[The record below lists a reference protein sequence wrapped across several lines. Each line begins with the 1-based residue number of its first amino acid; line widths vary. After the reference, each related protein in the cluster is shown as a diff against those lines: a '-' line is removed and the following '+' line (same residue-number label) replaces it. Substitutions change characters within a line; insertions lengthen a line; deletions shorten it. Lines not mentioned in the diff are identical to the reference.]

1 MRERQRDLR
10 EEDFSGRR
18 MVRAVS
24 NSASPSTE
32 APFGAAVTCL
42 AKMPSDSVNWLW
54 GDVLALGK
62 VTLLTGASGV
72 GKSFVALQMSA
83 AVTRGD
89 RDSRAETRG
98 EPGQVLLVA
107 PEVELRDVVR
117 PRLQAAGAEL
127 SRVHALRGIRRSS
140 TQADDDQCRAFQL
153 DEDLRLL
160 EHEIAERKAAEKPLR
175 LIVIDPF
182 PVELFAYRYGT
193 ADLVRTMREL
203 AEIAAWSQVA
213 ILLVVDNS
221 IRLNGSWGNL
231 NKVLHS
237 TAQTVWSVFDG
248 RDEGTA
254 LNPIRASAR
263 FRDQRSGWSLPNMRA
278 GCADV
283 GCKESDPSS
292 DRELRDDEPEPEP
305 DRLLLSVKAN
315 LKQKSTGL
323 SFRLVEGCVEW
334 HPEPVDM
341 TAEQYSARQDD
352 RARSSA
358 LLLEQEWSEL
368 ARATHWLKR
377 RLARGVTPLRELKR
391 AADEHDISFST
402 LRRAFCGL
410 RGVAQRIGTSRL
422 WGWSLPEH
430 DTESGRLP
438 TWLNVE
444 DDENDEQ
451 SDEAPA
457 SEPSEFEQPV
467 PPETNEQACD
477 EPQHREQEPD
487 EVVELPDGTI
497 TWKSLLDPSELASL
511 KEFETLVVTETRR
524 PDS

>member
-1 MRERQRDLR
+1 MRERQRELR
-10 EEDFSGRR
+10 EQDFSGRR
-18 MVRAVS
+18 IVRSLS
-24 NSASPSTE
+24 NSTSSSTN

-42 AKMPSDSVNWLW
+42 AEMTSDSVNWLW

-72 GKSFVALQMSA
+72 GKSFVALQMAA
-83 AVTRGD
+83 AVTLGE

-221 IRLNGSWGNL
+221 IGLSGSWGNL
-231 NKVLHS
+231 IKVLHS
-237 TAQTVWSVFDG
+237 TAQSVWSVFDG

-254 LNPIRASAR
+254 LNPIRSSAR

-341 TAEQYSARQDD
+341 TAEQYSAQQDD

-377 RLARGVTPLRELKR
+377 RLTRGVTPLRELRR

-410 RGVAQRIGTSRL
+410 KGVAQRIGGSRL

-430 DTESGRLP
+430 DTRSGRLP

-444 DDENDEQ
+444 DDENDEE

-457 SEPSEFEQPV
+457 SVPSDFEQPV
-467 PPETNEQACD
+467 PPETNERARD
-477 EPQHREQEPD
+477 ELQCRAQEPD

-511 KEFETLVVTETRR
+511 KKVEPLVATETRR